1 MILTLYSGCREV
13 TEDEGQLEAEYKNTY
28 SYDIHCKLLDA
39 CGCLIA
45 HRRRLYS
52 AYVICK
58 QHLKVMIVS
67 NRPSRGSP
75 LTFIS

>member
-28 SYDIHCKLLDA
+28 SYNIHCKLLDA
-39 CGCLIA
+39 CGCVIA

-52 AYVICK
+52 AYMICK
-58 QHLKVMIVS
+58 QYFKVMIVS
-67 NRPSRGSP
+67 NWPSRGSP
-75 LTFIS
+75 LTLIS